1 MKQRIRAIQICVNLS
16 FTINKM
22 KEIEEEGLISTAS
35 SKSTAFR
42 STRASKNK
50 LIVIKQDLM
59 KKFKIS
65 KEEITG

>member
-1 MKQRIRAIQICVNLS
+1 MKQRIRAIQICVNLA

-22 KEIEEEGLISTAS
+22 KEIEEEGLINTVS
-35 SKSTAFR
+35 SKSTVFK
-42 STRASKNK
+42 STRASKSK
-50 LIVIKQDLM
+50 LIVVKQDLM

>member
-1 MKQRIRAIQICVNLS
+1 MKQRIRAIQICVNLA

-22 KEIEEEGLISTAS
+22 KEIEEEGLINTVS
-35 SKSTAFR
+35 SK
-42 STRASKNK
+42 STRASKSK
-50 LIVIKQDLM
+50 LIVVKQDLM